1 MASKLNL
8 GKHTLVS
15 SALVGKPYGGSF
27 LLHNGELKQAQ
38 PFSNSTMASA
48 ATISPTEILE
58 NNSKLIDDN
67 TSQKLSQAD
76 IVSMKEKGLSGEQVI
91 QAIISNSATFQAK
104 TEYSKE
110 KYIKKKQQ
118 KYVNS
123 ITPAIGA

>member
-1 MASKLNL
+1 
-8 GKHTLVS
+8 
-15 SALVGKPYGGSF
+15 
-27 LLHNGELKQAQ
+27 
-38 PFSNSTMASA
+38 MASA

-118 KYVNS
+118 KYVQ
-123 ITPAIGA
+123 